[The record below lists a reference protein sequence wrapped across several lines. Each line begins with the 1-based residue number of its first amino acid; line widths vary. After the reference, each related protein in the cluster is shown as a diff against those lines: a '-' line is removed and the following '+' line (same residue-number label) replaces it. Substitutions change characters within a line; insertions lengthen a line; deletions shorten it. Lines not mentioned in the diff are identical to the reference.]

1 MYLEL
6 NYATEVKDMTETMQI
21 PLFPPRSVPDL
32 VGEIKKISKEIKDL
46 YCLDDL
52 PWVLGYSG
60 GKDSS
65 AVVQLIWYA
74 IAELPPEKRT
84 KKIYVITTDTLV
96 ENPIVSTWVR
106 HSLKQMKSAAIEQQ
120 LPIEPHLLYPDVKDT
135 FWVNLMGKGYPA
147 PRHGF
152 RWCTERLKIL
162 PSNRFIRD
170 VVRINGE
177 VILILG
183 TRKAESIKRAV
194 SMEKHEIGRMS
205 DRLNDSS
212 NSIKSLLYQSPSLPN
227 SLIYSPIED
236 WRTDEVWIYLNQ
248 WPNPWENSN
257 KDLFTMYRG
266 ATADNECPLVVDTS
280 TPSCGTSRFGC
291 WVCTMVSQDK
301 SMEAMI
307 QNDEE
312 KEWMQPL
319 LDIRNELDIK
329 NDREKRDFRRIY
341 GRVELFERN
350 MGDDKTSVEPIP
362 GPYTKFWREHW
373 LRRVL
378 EAQTHIRKTAPE
390 EMRDITLITPEELSE
405 IRRIWLEQKHEFDD
419 SLPRIYEEVTGESFA
434 DSRPAAERKLLGSD
448 EWTAI
453 EEICTED
460 KMHLELMAK
469 LLDTERQYYTKPRR
483 TGIYADLD
491 KCFETSSR
499 SQDEA
504 IGNAHYQRN
513 LKTAVEDVKANPTE
527 KIQQVKSAIA
537 QTNTSAKSDTVNVAK
552 LKEELE
558 SSSSPGKQ
566 LSWADIKYSTPDVGE
581 GNSKD

>member
-1 MYLEL
+1 
-6 NYATEVKDMTETMQI
+6 MTETMKI
-21 PLFPPRSVPDL
+21 PLFPPRSVSEL
-32 VGEIKKISKEIKDL
+32 VEEIAKISKEIKEL
-46 YCLDDL
+46 YCLDDI

-60 GKDSS
+60 GKDSTT
-65 AVVQLIWYA
+65 VVQLIWYA

-106 HSLKQMKSAAIEQQ
+106 QSLKQMKSAAREQQ
-120 LPIEPHLLYPDVKDT
+120 LPIEPYMLYPDVKDT

-162 PSNRFIRD
+162 PSNRFVRD
-170 VVRINGE
+170 MVRINGE

-205 DRLNDSS
+205 DRLNNNSS
-212 NSIKSLLYQSPSLPN
+212 SIKSLLYQSPSLPN

-248 WPNPWENSN
+248 WANPWENSN

-280 TPSCGTSRFGC
+280 TPSCGSSRFGC

-312 KEWMQPL
+312 KEWLQPL

-329 NDREKRDFRRIY
+329 NDRDKRDFRRIY

-350 MGDDKTSVEPIP
+350 MGDDTTSVEPIP

-378 EAQTHIRKTAPE
+378 EAQTHIRKTAPL

-405 IRRIWLEQKHEFDD
+405 IRRIWLEEKHEFDD
-419 SLPRIYEEVTGESFA
+419 SLPRIYEEVTGEPFE

-448 EWTAI
+448 EWTVI
-453 EEICTED
+453 EEICSED

-499 SQDEA
+499 SKEEA

-513 LKTAVEDVKANPTE
+513 LKKAVEDIKANPTE
-527 KIQQVKSAIA
+527 KIQQFKDAIA
-537 QTNTSAKSDTVNVAK
+537 QTNSSAKNDTVDIAK

-558 SSSSPGKQ
+558 SNSNQSRQ
-566 LSWADIKYSTPDVGE
+566 LSWADIKFSPPNSGE
-581 GNSKD
+581 EKPSD

>member
-1 MYLEL
+1 
-6 NYATEVKDMTETMQI
+6 
-21 PLFPPRSVPDL
+21 
-32 VGEIKKISKEIKDL
+32 
-46 YCLDDL
+46 
-52 PWVLGYSG
+52 
-60 GKDSS
+60 
-65 AVVQLIWYA
+65 
-74 IAELPPEKRT
+74 
-84 KKIYVITTDTLV
+84 
-96 ENPIVSTWVR
+96 
-106 HSLKQMKSAAIEQQ
+106 
-120 LPIEPHLLYPDVKDT
+120 
-135 FWVNLMGKGYPA
+135 
-147 PRHGF
+147 
-152 RWCTERLKIL
+152 
-162 PSNRFIRD
+162 
-170 VVRINGE
+170 
-177 VILILG
+177 
-183 TRKAESIKRAV
+183 
-194 SMEKHEIGRMS
+194 
-205 DRLNDSS
+205 
-212 NSIKSLLYQSPSLPN
+212 
-227 SLIYSPIED
+227 
-236 WRTDEVWIYLNQ
+236 
-248 WPNPWENSN
+248 
-257 KDLFTMYRG
+257 
-266 ATADNECPLVVDTS
+266 
-280 TPSCGTSRFGC
+280 
-291 WVCTMVSQDK
+291 MVSQDK

-350 MGDDKTSVEPIP
+350 MGDETTSVEPIP

-378 EAQTHIRKTAPE
+378 EAQTHIRKTAPL

-419 SLPRIYEEVTGESFA
+419 SLPRIYEEVTGEPFA

-448 EWTAI
+448 EWIAI
-453 EEICTED
+453 EEICSED

-513 LKTAVEDVKANPTE
+513 LKTAVDAVKANPTE
-527 KIQQVKSAIA
+527 NIQQVKSAIA

-581 GNSKD
+581 GKHSD

>member
-6 NYATEVKDMTETMQI
+6 NKVTEVEDMTETML
-21 PLFPPRSVPDL
+21 PLFPPRTVRDL
-32 VGEIKKISKEIKDL
+32 VEEIKKLSQEIRDL

-60 GKDSS
+60 GKDST

-106 HSLKQMKSAAIEQQ
+106 QSLKQMKSAAIKQQ
-120 LPIEPHLLYPDVKDT
+120 LPIEPHMLYPDVKDT

-162 PSNRFIRD
+162 PSNRFVRD
-170 VVRINGE
+170 MVRINGE

-205 DRLNDSS
+205 DRLNDKSS
-212 NSIKSLLYQSPSLPN
+212 SIKSLLYQSPSLPN

-236 WRTDEVWIYLNQ
+236 WRTDEVWIFLNQ

-257 KDLFTMYRG
+257 KDLFTMYRR

-280 TPSCGTSRFGC
+280 TPSCGSSRFGC

-329 NDREKRDFRRIY
+329 DDRPKRDFRRIY

-350 MGDDKTSVEPIP
+350 MGDDTTSVEPIP

-378 EAQTHIRKTAPE
+378 EAQTQIRKTAPL

-405 IRRIWLEQKHEFDD
+405 IRRIWLEEKHEFDD
-419 SLPRIYEEVTGESFA
+419 SLPRIYEEVTGEPFE

-453 EEICTED
+453 EEICSED

-499 SQDEA
+499 SKEEA

-513 LKTAVEDVKANPTE
+513 LKKAVEDIKANPTE
-527 KIQQVKSAIA
+527 NIQQFKDAIA
-537 QTNTSAKSDTVNVAK
+537 QTNSSAKNDTVDIAK

-558 SSSSPGKQ
+558 SNSNQSRQ
-566 LSWADIKYSTPDVGE
+566 LSWADIKFSPPNSGGE
-581 GNSKD
+581 NSKD

>member
-1 MYLEL
+1 
-6 NYATEVKDMTETMQI
+6 MTETMKI
-21 PLFPPRSVPDL
+21 PLFPPRSVSEL
-32 VGEIKKISKEIKDL
+32 VAEIEKLSKEIKEL
-46 YCLDDL
+46 YCLDDI

-60 GKDSS
+60 GKDST

-106 HSLKQMKSAAIEQQ
+106 QSLKQMKSAAIKQQ
-120 LPIEPHLLYPDVKDT
+120 LPIEPHMLYPDVKDT

-162 PSNRFIRD
+162 PSNRFVRD
-170 VVRINGE
+170 MVRINGE

-205 DRLNDSS
+205 DRLNDKSS
-212 NSIKSLLYQSPSLPN
+212 SIKSMLYQSPSLPN

-280 TPSCGTSRFGC
+280 TPSCGSSRFGC

-329 NDREKRDFRRIY
+329 DDRPKRDFRRIY

-350 MGDDKTSVEPIP
+350 MGDDTTSVEPIP

-378 EAQTHIRKTAPE
+378 EAQTQIRKTAPL

-405 IRRIWLEQKHEFDD
+405 IRRIWLEEKHEFDD
-419 SLPRIYEEVTGESFA
+419 SLPRIYEEVTGEPFE

-453 EEICTED
+453 EEICSED

-499 SQDEA
+499 SKEEA

-513 LKTAVEDVKANPTE
+513 LKKAVEDIKANPTE
-527 KIQQVKSAIA
+527 NIQQFKDAIT
-537 QTNTSAKSDTVNVAK
+537 QTNSSAKNDTVDIAK

-558 SSSSPGKQ
+558 SNSNQSRQ

-581 GNSKD
+581 KNSQD